1 MLNSHKFNRTL
12 TAPLSELVKVSG
24 RSLLKTLRT
33 YIILLIL
40 IQYIF
45 NLTEFF
51 LYRLIVVYF
60 FEKIAGYFYSYK
72 VVATILGLGLCL
84 RLYSKG
90 IDFEKP

>member
-1 MLNSHKFNRTL
+1 MLNSLKFNRTL

-24 RSLLKTLRT
+24 RTLLKTLRT

-60 FEKIAGYFYSYK
+60 CEKIAGYLNSYK
-72 VVATILGLGLCL
+72 VMSTILGLGLCL
-84 RLYSKG
+84 RLCSKG
-90 IDFEKP
+90 INFEKP

>member
-1 MLNSHKFNRTL
+1 MSNSLKFNRTL

-24 RSLLKTLRT
+24 RTLLKTLRT

-51 LYRLIVVYF
+51 LYSLIVVYF
-60 FEKIAGYFYSYK
+60 CEKIAGYFNSYK
-72 VVATILGLGLCL
+72 VVATILELGLCL
-84 RLYSKG
+84 RLPSKG